1 MDRTHALVGSHP
13 RRGKTNIHTC
23 CRCSS
28 AVNVRLLRFGVSI
41 SPSVESEINQLSVQ
55 TLELRAKLSFAGTSS
70 GGGGSTRGA
79 LALVT
84 AADWVGMLKSS
95 QAGTAGKCSR
105 GSEDAHA
112 DACWRLHRVPQRSSE
127 AWHRDRRP
135 PAQSARCSTCCW
147 QQSCRSGPEAR
158 GSRPWEPKVFLS
170 TCRLN
175 RER

>member
-1 MDRTHALVGSHP
+1 MHHQ

-28 AVNVRLLRFGVSI
+28 AVNVRLLRVGVSM

-55 TLELRAKLSFAGTSS
+55 MFELRARLSFAGTPS
-70 GGGGSTRGA
+70 GRGGSTSGS

-84 AADWVGMLKSS
+84 AADLLVMLKSS

-112 DACWRLHRVPQRSSE
+112 DTCWRLHRVPQRSSE
-127 AWHRDRRP
+127 AWHRDWRFS
-135 PAQSARCSTCCW
+135 AQSACCSTCLW
-147 QQSCRSGPEAR
+147 QQSCRNGPEAR
-158 GSRPWEPKVFLS
+158 GSRPWEPKLFLRK
-170 TCRLN
+170 CRLT
-175 RER
+175 REK